1 MQQVGLRKLSP
12 IYDLFIPFL
21 RVPPAT
27 PSGVFALWLVLLFLY
42 ILLLPT
48 AADTPDRGAGIPAS
62 DGHAVNVV
70 SRHRDY
76 ASAPRR

>member
-1 MQQVGLRKLSP
+1 M
-12 IYDLFIPFL
+12 
-21 RVPPAT
+21 

-48 AADTPDRGAGIPAS
+48 VADTPDRGAGIPAS
-62 DGHAVNVV
+62 DGHTVNVV

-76 ASAPRR
+76 AAAPRR